1 MGHKGNEMNWK
12 LSITFVLAIVFA
24 VAGVACGMVDLR
36 DWKEVDPTVTPGE
49 VGVQVV
55 PSDEPLTINQAK
67 REVQVIRDDTNR
79 WIEWRNADI
88 VKEEAKVAAIE
99 GFFDGGLAV
108 IGETAGQWAGP
119 FAPLAT
125 LLIGY
130 ATKRRKDKSPDQVA
144 QEKQDSYNRGI
155 EIGKAA
161 AVAAF
166 KVKAEKEKSDA

>member
-1 MGHKGNEMNWK
+1 MNWK
-12 LSITFVLAIVFA
+12 FALSIVFAAAFA
-24 VAGVACGMVDLR
+24 VAGVACGMIDLR
-36 DWKEVDPTVTPGE
+36 DYKTVDPTTTPGD

-88 VKEEAKVAAIE
+88 VKEEAKVAAVE
-99 GFFDGGLAV
+99 GFFDGGLTAL
-108 IGETAGQWAGP
+108 GEAAGTWAGP

-130 ATKRRKDKSPDQVA
+130 ATKRRKDSTPQQLAD
-144 QEKQDSYNRGI
+144 EKKDSYNKGI

-161 AVAAF
+161 AIAAF
-166 KVKAEKEKSDA
+166 KVNADKVAKADA